1 MRTKPRP
8 QRFQSCHRGNHDVVI
23 TLDPASRDD
32 VLRHLADKSSNREI
46 HLVHVPIQDQL
57 QNVKEDSHHVAV
69 LAMMVEC
76 FTIMSFSRTGFSLK
90 WGIPFELFLLLSGEK

>member
-76 FTIMSFSRTGFSLK
+76 LFSLRVVLER
-90 WGIPFELFLLLSGEK
+90 GFP

>member
-1 MRTKPRP
+1 MLRSNMRTKLRP

-23 TLDPASRDD
+23 TLDPVSRED
-32 VLRHLADKSSNREI
+32 VLRHLADKSSGREV

-69 LAMMVEC
+69 LAMMVE
-76 FTIMSFSRTGFSLK
+76 
-90 WGIPFELFLLLSGEK
+90 FLLSL